1 MKPISDRAKPWPL
14 WLVIGGAIAVWA
26 SADPA
31 GAQPVVDAG
40 PPAADAAVPAGPPPL
55 SPEDQALVES
65 LEFIEA
71 LEMMEGLDV
80 LVDP

>member
-1 MKPISDRAKPWPL
+1 MSKNPPRPL
-14 WLVIGGAIAVWA
+14 CWLVFGVALPWV
-26 SADPA
+26 SALAATPVDA
-31 GAQPVVDAG
+31 GPPPVDAG
-40 PPAADAAVPAGPPPL
+40 PPADPGPPPL

-80 LVDP
+80 LVDHER